1 MQSAP
6 SRPQQHPPTPSSTAT
21 KTVAGGSQTRQ
32 SKTEEMTQRAINSIG
47 NKECENAL
55 SQMVSSDDRE
65 ALDSLKTIHK
75 ILSNIVLSS
84 PGDTKVRRLRLQ
96 NAKIQKYILDV
107 SGAME
112 LLLGCGFEVVF
123 ESQEQGEGEPQ
134 EEGIL
139 VLPEDVGTLKSMDTI
154 KKVLDAISVMLGIPN
169 VAVVDKSEKRKEAT
183 LSEEEQVP
191 QVKNRNTILELPTHV
206 DTNVP
211 EWFFEQSSAEIKQ
224 LYVQNRNKVEQ
235 SKILMTRAMREKLA
249 RRNAQDTS
257 STSTVRIRVRAPEG
271 TKIVGDFHRKEPI
284 QALFAWVSDCLV
296 DPMLE
301 FDLILPDRQK
311 LGTSRFE
318 LKTLDNVG
326 LSVSQTLNLAWQGE
340 SVAFMKHRPAFR
352 EEL

>member
-6 SRPQQHPPTPSSTAT
+6 SRPQQNPPPPSSTAT
-21 KTVAGGSQTRQ
+21 KPVAGGSQLRQ
-32 SKTEEMTQRAINSIG
+32 SKTEELTQRAIATIG
-47 NKECENAL
+47 NKECEDAL

-75 ILSNIVLSS
+75 ILSNIILSDPS
-84 PGDTKVRRLRLQ
+84 DTKVRRLRLQ
-96 NAKIQKYILDV
+96 NAKIQKYIVDI

-123 ESQEQGEGEPQ
+123 ELQEDRDGDPQ
-134 EEGIL
+134 EEGML
-139 VLPEDVGTLKSMDTI
+139 VLPDRVGTLQSMDTI
-154 KKVLDAISVMLGIPN
+154 KKVLDAISVMLGIPS
-169 VAVVDKSEKRKEAT
+169 VTVGEKTERRKDAS
-183 LSEEEQVP
+183 LSEDGQVP
-191 QVKNRNTILELPTHV
+191 QVNRNTILELPTHV
-206 DTNVP
+206 EADVP
-211 EWFFEQSSAEIKQ
+211 EWFFQQSSAEIKQ
-224 LYVQNRNKVEQ
+224 LYVENRSKIEQ

-257 STSTVRIRVRAPEG
+257 SPSIVRIRVRAPEG

-311 LGTSRFE
+311 LGNCRFE

-352 EEL
+352 EDL